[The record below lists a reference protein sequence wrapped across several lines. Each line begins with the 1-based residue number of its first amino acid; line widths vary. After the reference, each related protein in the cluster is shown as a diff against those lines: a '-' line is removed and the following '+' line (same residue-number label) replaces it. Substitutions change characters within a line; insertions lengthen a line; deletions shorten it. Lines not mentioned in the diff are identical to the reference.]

1 MRDKILYKF
10 YFWDESELKNLVFFN
25 EDEEVNCEFRDKKF
39 QIPNDS
45 PSANA
50 KNTVGLDNFGAL
62 ESGNLSSK
70 NDKLQIGFTNS

>member
-1 MRDKILYKF
+1 M
-10 YFWDESELKNLVFFN
+10 
-25 EDEEVNCEFRDKKF
+25 DKKF

-70 NDKLQIGFTNS
+70 NDKLQIGFTNSDTYWG